1 MADTPDNAAPEAA
14 PETTGPETSDKPKSR
29 KKAALKT
36 IETAVETVAE
46 AVPAEIAQIEEAASE
61 AASTVS
67 TRFGKAIED
76 AKASAVNLTGEAR
89 ERTAALTETVTATAS
104 EYSEKAGEYAEQAK
118 VVALDLARQGKGK
131 ATAALSTL
139 GETIESNA
147 GVIDEKLG
155 VHYGDYARGAAH
167 TLQSTAASLEA
178 KDIPEIGED
187 IVTFVK
193 KSPVKAL
200 GIAAVT
206 GFVLSRFLRR
216 KPAPAATDSVE
227 TTEA

>member
-1 MADTPDNAAPEAA
+1 MAKTPEDAAPEAA
-14 PETTGPETSDKPKSR
+14 AKPARTR
-29 KKAALKT
+29 KKAALKVV
-36 IETAVETVAE
+36 ETAVAEKGAPE
-46 AVPAEIAQIEEAASE
+46 AVPAEIVQIEEPVAE
-61 AASTVS
+61 AAGTVA

-76 AKASAVNLTGEAR
+76 ARASAASLTGEAR
-89 ERTAALTETVTATAS
+89 ERTAAITETVSATAS
-104 EYSEKAGEYAEQAK
+104 EYTEKAGEYAEQAK

-155 VHYGDYARGAAH
+155 VQYGDYARGAAH
-167 TLQSTAASLEA
+167 TLQSTAATLEA
-178 KDIPEIGED
+178 KDIPEIGEE

-206 GFVLSRFLRR
+206 GFVLTRLLRR
-216 KPAPAATDSVE
+216 KPAPPADSAE

>member
-1 MADTPDNAAPEAA
+1 MADTPENAAPQAA
-14 PETTGPETSDKPKSR
+14 AKPARSR
-29 KKAALKT
+29 KKAELNIIEAP
-36 IETAVETVAE
+36 IETGAETVPE
-46 AVPAEIAQIEEAASE
+46 AVPAEVAQIEDAVAETAGAV
-61 AASTVS
+61 T

-76 AKASAVNLTGEAR
+76 AKASAASLTGEAR
-89 ERTAALTETVTATAS
+89 ERTAALTETVAATAS
-104 EYSEKAGEYAEQAK
+104 EYTEKAGEYAEQAK

-131 ATAALSTL
+131 ATAALGAL

-155 VHYGDYARGAAH
+155 VQYGDYARGAAH
-167 TLQSTAASLEA
+167 TLQSTAATLEA
-178 KDIPEIGED
+178 KDIHEIGDD

-193 KSPVKAL
+193 TSPVKAL

-206 GFVLSRFLRR
+206 GFVLSRMLRR
-216 KPAPAATDSVE
+216 KPAKADTE

>member
-14 PETTGPETSDKPKSR
+14 PKPRTR
-29 KKAALKT
+29 KKAALKVV
-36 IETAVETVAE
+36 ETAVETVAE
-46 AVPAEIAQIEEAASE
+46 AVPAEIAQIEE
-61 AASTVS
+61 TVAETTGAIT

-76 AKASAVNLTGEAR
+76 AKASAANLTGEAR

-104 EYSEKAGEYAEQAK
+104 EVTEKAGEYAEQAK

-155 VHYGDYARGAAH
+155 VQYGDYARGAAH

-206 GFVLSRFLRR
+206 GFVLSRVLRR
-216 KPAPAATDSVE
+216 KPAPAQDSAD

>member
-1 MADTPDNAAPEAA
+1 MTDTPENAAPEAA
-14 PETTGPETSDKPKSR
+14 AKPKTR
-29 KKAALKT
+29 KKAALKV
-36 IETAVETVAE
+36 VETVVEAVPD
-46 AVPAEIAQIEEAASE
+46 AVPAEIAQIEETVSE
-61 AASTVS
+61 TAITVS

-76 AKASAVNLTGEAR
+76 AKASAANLTGEAR
-89 ERTAALTETVTATAS
+89 ERTAAITETVTATAS
-104 EYSEKAGEYAEQAK
+104 EVTEKAGEYAEQAK

-139 GETIESNA
+139 GETIETNA
-147 GVIDEKLG
+147 SMIDEKLG
-155 VHYGDYARGAAH
+155 VQYGDYARGAAH
-167 TLQSTAASLEA
+167 TLQSTAATLEA
-178 KDIPEIGED
+178 KDIPEIGEE

-206 GFVLSRFLRR
+206 GFVLTRLLRR
-216 KPAPAATDSVE
+216 KPAPDVAADE

>member
-1 MADTPDNAAPEAA
+1 MTDTPENAAPEAA
-14 PETTGPETSDKPKSR
+14 AKPAKSR
-29 KKAALKT
+29 KKAALKVV
-36 IETAVETVAE
+36 ETAVEAVNDAVPE
-46 AVPAEIAQIEEAASE
+46 AVPAEIAQIEEAVTETAT
-61 AASTVS
+61 AVT

-76 AKASAVNLTGEAR
+76 AKASAANLTGEAR
-89 ERTAALTETVTATAS
+89 ERTAAITETVAATAS
-104 EYSEKAGEYAEQAK
+104 EYTEKAGEYAEQAK

-155 VHYGDYARGAAH
+155 VQYGDYARGAAH

-178 KDIPEIGED
+178 KDIPEIGEE

-193 KSPVKAL
+193 KSPVKAI
-200 GIAAVT
+200 GIAAVA

-216 KPAPAATDSVE
+216 KPAPAESAE

>member
-1 MADTPDNAAPEAA
+1 MTDTPENAAPEAA
-14 PETTGPETSDKPKSR
+14 TKPKAR
-29 KKAALKT
+29 KKAALKVV
-36 IETAVETVAE
+36 ETAVETVAAAVPE
-46 AVPAEIAQIEEAASE
+46 AVPAEIAQIEEAATE
-61 AASTVS
+61 TATAVT

-76 AKASAVNLTGEAR
+76 AKASAANLTGEAR
-89 ERTAALTETVTATAS
+89 ERTAAITETVAATAS
-104 EYSEKAGEYAEQAK
+104 EYGERAGEYAEQAK

-155 VHYGDYARGAAH
+155 VQYGDYARGAAH
-167 TLQSTAASLEA
+167 TLQSTAATLEA
-178 KDIPEIGED
+178 KDIPEIGEE

-200 GIAAVT
+200 GIAAVA

-216 KPAPAATDSVE
+216 KPAPADSTE

>member
-1 MADTPDNAAPEAA
+1 MADTPDNAAPEAD
-14 PETTGPETSDKPKSR
+14 TKPKSR
-29 KKAALKT
+29 KKAALKAV
-36 IETAVETVAE
+36 ETAVEAVAE
-46 AVPAEIAQIEEAASE
+46 AVPAEIAQIEETASE
-61 AASTVS
+61 TAAAVT

-76 AKASAVNLTGEAR
+76 AKASAANLTGEAR
-89 ERTAALTETVTATAS
+89 ERTAALTETVTSTAS
-104 EYSEKAGEYAEQAK
+104 EYTEKASEYAEQAK

-155 VHYGDYARGAAH
+155 VQYGDYARGAAH

-206 GFVLSRFLRR
+206 GFVLSRMLRR
-216 KPAPAATDSVE
+216 KPAPAAADSTE

>member
-1 MADTPDNAAPEAA
+1 MADTPDTAAPKAA
-14 PETTGPETSDKPKSR
+14 AKPKSR
-29 KKAALKT
+29 KKPALKV
-36 IETAVETVAE
+36 VETVAE
-46 AVPAEIAQIEEAASE
+46 AVPEVVPAEIAQIEETVTE

-67 TRFGKAIED
+67 SRFGKAIED
-76 AKASAVNLTGEAR
+76 AKASAANLSGEAR
-89 ERTAALTETVTATAS
+89 ERTTALTETVTATAS
-104 EYSEKAGEYAEQAK
+104 EYTEKAGEYAEQAK

-131 ATAALSTL
+131 ATAALGAL

-147 GVIDEKLG
+147 GVLDEKLG
-155 VHYGDYARGAAH
+155 VQYGDYARGAAH

-178 KDIPEIGED
+178 KDIPEIGEE

-206 GFVLSRFLRR
+206 GFVLTRLLRR
-216 KPAPAATDSVE
+216 KPAPVDVSEEAA
-227 TTEA
+227 EA

>member
-14 PETTGPETSDKPKSR
+14 PKPKSR
-29 KKAALKT
+29 KKPALK
-36 IETAVETVAE
+36 AVETAIEAVAE
-46 AVPAEIAQIEEAASE
+46 AVPAEIAQIEETASE
-61 AASTVS
+61 AATSVT

-76 AKASAVNLTGEAR
+76 AKASVATLTGEAR
-89 ERTAALTETVTATAS
+89 ERTAALTGTVSATAS
-104 EYSEKAGEYAEQAK
+104 EYTEKAGEYAEQAK

-131 ATAALSTL
+131 ATQALSTL

-155 VHYGDYARGAAH
+155 VQYGDYARGAAH

-178 KDIPEIGED
+178 KDIPEIGEE

-216 KPAPAATDSVE
+216 KPAPAADSAE

>member
-1 MADTPDNAAPEAA
+1 MADTPEDGTPAA
-14 PETTGPETSDKPKSR
+14 KPAKSR
-29 KKAALKT
+29 KKAALKVVET
-36 IETAVETVAE
+36 TQVETAPESVPAEVAQIEETVAE
-46 AVPAEIAQIEEAASE
+46 A
-61 AASTVS
+61 ASTAT
-67 TRFGKAIED
+67 TRFSKAIED
-76 AKASAVNLTGEAR
+76 AKAGAANLSGEAR
-89 ERTAALTETVTATAS
+89 ERTAALSETVAATAS
-104 EYSEKAGEYAEQAK
+104 EVTEKAGEYAEQAK

-131 ATAALSTL
+131 ATAALGAL

-155 VHYGDYARGAAH
+155 VQYGDYARGAAH
-167 TLQSTAASLEA
+167 SLQGAAASLEA
-178 KDIPEIGED
+178 KDIPEIGEE

-216 KPAPAATDSVE
+216 KPAPAADTTD
-227 TTEA
+227 A

>member
-1 MADTPDNAAPEAA
+1 MAKTPEDAAPEAA
-14 PETTGPETSDKPKSR
+14 APEASGKPARTR
-29 KKAALKT
+29 KKAALKVV
-36 IETAVETVAE
+36 ETAAAPETVPAEVAQIEETVAE
-46 AVPAEIAQIEEAASE
+46 TTGAV
-61 AASTVS
+61 T
-67 TRFGKAIED
+67 TRFGKAIEE
-76 AKASAVNLTGEAR
+76 AKASAATLTGEAR

-104 EYSEKAGEYAEQAK
+104 EYTEKAGEYAEQAK

-155 VHYGDYARGAAH
+155 VQYGDYARGAAH

-178 KDIPEIGED
+178 KDIPEIGDE
-187 IVTFVK
+187 IVGFVK

-200 GIAAVT
+200 GIAAVA

-216 KPAPAATDSVE
+216 KPAPVEAPEE

>member
-14 PETTGPETSDKPKSR
+14 AKPARTR
-29 KKAALKT
+29 KKAALKVV
-36 IETAVETVAE
+36 ETAVEKPAE
-46 AVPAEIAQIEEAASE
+46 AVPAEIAQIEEPAADTTT
-61 AASTVS
+61 AVT

-76 AKASAVNLTGEAR
+76 AKASAANLSGEAR
-89 ERTAALTETVTATAS
+89 ERTAALTETVAAAAS
-104 EYSEKAGEYAEQAK
+104 EYTEKAGEYAEQAK

-147 GVIDEKLG
+147 SVIDEKLG
-155 VHYGDYARGAAH
+155 VQYGDYARGAAH

-178 KDIPEIGED
+178 KDIPEIGEE

-206 GFVLSRFLRR
+206 GFVLSRLLRR
-216 KPAPAATDSVE
+216 KPAPADSAE
-227 TTEA
+227 TAEA

>member
-1 MADTPDNAAPEAA
+1 MTDTPENAAPEAA
-14 PETTGPETSDKPKSR
+14 AKPAKTR
-29 KKAALKT
+29 KKAALKV
-36 IETAVETVAE
+36 VETVAETVPE
-46 AVPAEIAQIEEAASE
+46 AVPAEIAQVEETVAETAS
-61 AASTVS
+61 AVT

-76 AKASAVNLTGEAR
+76 AKASAANLTGEAR
-89 ERTAALTETVTATAS
+89 ERTAALSETVTATAS
-104 EYSEKAGEYAEQAK
+104 EVTEKAGEYAEQAK
-118 VVALDLARQGKGK
+118 VVALDLARQGKDK

-139 GETIESNA
+139 GETIETNA
-147 GVIDEKLG
+147 SVIDEKLG
-155 VHYGDYARGAAH
+155 VQYGDYARGAAH

-178 KDIPEIGED
+178 KDIPEIGEE

-206 GFVLSRFLRR
+206 GFVLTRLLRR
-216 KPAPAATDSVE
+216 KPAPDVAADE

>member
-14 PETTGPETSDKPKSR
+14 KPKSR
-29 KKAALKT
+29 KKPALKVV
-36 IETAVETVAE
+36 ETAIETVAE
-46 AVPAEIAQIEEAASE
+46 AVPAEIAQIEESAAE
-61 AASTVS
+61 TGSTVA

-76 AKASAVNLTGEAR
+76 AKASAASLTGEAR

-104 EYSEKAGEYAEQAK
+104 EVTEKAGEYAEQAK
-118 VVALDLARQGKGK
+118 IAALDLARQGKGK

-155 VHYGDYARGAAH
+155 VQYGDYARGAAH

-178 KDIPEIGED
+178 KDIPEIGEE

-206 GFVLSRFLRR
+206 GFILSRLLRR
-216 KPAPAATDSVE
+216 KPAPAADE
-227 TTEA
+227 TAEA

>member
-1 MADTPDNAAPEAA
+1 MTDTPETAA
-14 PETTGPETSDKPKSR
+14 PETAAKPAKSG
-29 KKAALKT
+29 KKAALKV
-36 IETAVETVAE
+36 VETIAE
-46 AVPAEIAQIEEAASE
+46 AVPAEIAQIEEAAAETATAVTS
-61 AASTVS
+61 
-67 TRFGKAIED
+67 RFGKAIED
-76 AKASAVNLTGEAR
+76 AKASAANLTGEAR
-89 ERTAALTETVTATAS
+89 ERTAALTGTVAATAS
-104 EYSEKAGEYAEQAK
+104 EYTEKAGEYAEQAK

-131 ATAALSTL
+131 ATAALGAL

-155 VHYGDYARGAAH
+155 VQYGDYARGAAH
-167 TLQSTAASLEA
+167 TLQSTAATLES
-178 KDIPEIGED
+178 KDIPEIGEE

-200 GIAAVT
+200 GIAAVA

-216 KPAPAATDSVE
+216 KPASADSAE

>member
-1 MADTPDNAAPEAA
+1 MADTPEDGTAEA
-14 PETTGPETSDKPKSR
+14 KPAKSR
-29 KKAALKT
+29 KKAALKVVET
-36 IETAVETVAE
+36 SSIETAPE
-46 AVPAEIAQIEEAASE
+46 AVPAEVAQIEDTVAE
-61 AASTVS
+61 AASTAT

-76 AKASAVNLTGEAR
+76 AKASAATLTGEAR
-89 ERTAALTETVTATAS
+89 ERTAALTETVAATAS
-104 EYSEKAGEYAEQAK
+104 EYTEKAGEYAEQAK

-139 GETIESNA
+139 GETIETNA

-155 VHYGDYARGAAH
+155 VQYGDYARGAAH
-167 TLQSTAASLEA
+167 TLQSTAATLEA
-178 KDIPEIGED
+178 KDIPEIGEE

-206 GFVLSRFLRR
+206 GFVLSRLLRR
-216 KPAPAATDSVE
+216 KPAPAADTTD
-227 TTEA
+227 A

>member
-1 MADTPDNAAPEAA
+1 MADTPDNAAPEVA
-14 PETTGPETSDKPKSR
+14 KPKSR
-29 KKAALKT
+29 KKAALKV
-36 IETAVETVAE
+36 VETVAE
-46 AVPAEIAQIEEAASE
+46 AVPAEIAQIEETVTE
-61 AASTVS
+61 AAAQISGAVS

-76 AKASAVNLTGEAR
+76 AKASAATLTGEAR

-104 EYSEKAGEYAEQAK
+104 EYTEKAGEYAGQAK
-118 VVALDLARQGKGK
+118 VAALDLARQGKGK

-147 GVIDEKLG
+147 GMIDEKLG
-155 VHYGDYARGAAH
+155 VQYGDYARGAAH
-167 TLQSTAASLEA
+167 TLQSTAANLEA
-178 KDIPEIGED
+178 KDIPELGEE

-216 KPAPAATDSVE
+216 KPAPAAADSAE

>member
-1 MADTPDNAAPEAA
+1 MTDTPENAAPEAA
-14 PETTGPETSDKPKSR
+14 AKPKSR
-29 KKAALKT
+29 KKAALKV
-36 IETAVETVAE
+36 VETVVEAVPD
-46 AVPAEIAQIEEAASE
+46 AVPAEIAQIEETVTETAS
-61 AASTVS
+61 AVS

-76 AKASAVNLTGEAR
+76 AKASAANLTGEAR
-89 ERTAALTETVTATAS
+89 ERTAAITETVTATAS
-104 EYSEKAGEYAEQAK
+104 EVTEKAGEYAEQAK

-139 GETIESNA
+139 GETIETNA
-147 GVIDEKLG
+147 SMIDEKLG
-155 VHYGDYARGAAH
+155 VQYGDYARGAAH
-167 TLQSTAASLEA
+167 TLQSTAATLEA
-178 KDIPEIGED
+178 KDIPEIGEE

-206 GFVLSRFLRR
+206 GFVLTRLLRR
-216 KPAPAATDSVE
+216 KPAPDVAADE

>member
-1 MADTPDNAAPEAA
+1 M
-14 PETTGPETSDKPKSR
+14 
-29 KKAALKT
+29 
-36 IETAVETVAE
+36 
-46 AVPAEIAQIEEAASE
+46 AQIEE
-61 AASTVS
+61 TVS
-67 TRFGKAIED
+67 DTATAVTTRFGKAIED
-76 AKASAVNLTGEAR
+76 AKASAANLTGEAR
-89 ERTAALTETVTATAS
+89 ERTAALTETVTSTAS
-104 EYSEKAGEYAEQAK
+104 EYTEKASEYAEQAK

-155 VHYGDYARGAAH
+155 VQYGDYARGAAH

-206 GFVLSRFLRR
+206 GFVLSRMLRR
-216 KPAPAATDSVE
+216 KPAPAAAESAE

>member
-14 PETTGPETSDKPKSR
+14 PETDTKAKSR
-29 KKAALKT
+29 KKAALK
-36 IETAVETVAE
+36 AVENAVEAVAE
-46 AVPAEIAQIEEAASE
+46 VVPAEIAQIEETVSE
-61 AASTVS
+61 AASAVT

-76 AKASAVNLTGEAR
+76 AKTSAANLTGEAR

-104 EYSEKAGEYAEQAK
+104 EYTEKASEYAEQAK

-155 VHYGDYARGAAH
+155 VQYGDYARGAAH

-193 KSPVKAL
+193 TSPVKAL
-200 GIAAVT
+200 GIAAVC
-206 GFVLSRFLRR
+206 GFVLSRVLRR
-216 KPAPAATDSVE
+216 KPAPAAAESAE

>member
-1 MADTPDNAAPEAA
+1 MADTPEDGTTAA
-14 PETTGPETSDKPKSR
+14 KPAKSL
-29 KKAALKT
+29 KKAALKVVET
-36 IETAVETVAE
+36 TAAETAPE
-46 AVPAEIAQIEEAASE
+46 AVPAEIAQIEETVAE
-61 AASTVS
+61 AASAVT

-76 AKASAVNLTGEAR
+76 AKASAANLTGEAR
-89 ERTAALTETVTATAS
+89 ERTAALTETVAATAS
-104 EYSEKAGEYAEQAK
+104 EYTEKAGEYAEQAK

-139 GETIESNA
+139 GETIETNA

-155 VHYGDYARGAAH
+155 VQYGDYARGAAH
-167 TLQSTAASLEA
+167 TLQSTAATLEA
-178 KDIPEIGED
+178 KDIPEIGEE

-216 KPAPAATDSVE
+216 KPAPQPDTTD
-227 TTEA
+227 A

>member
-1 MADTPDNAAPEAA
+1 MADTPDNAAPEAD
-14 PETTGPETSDKPKSR
+14 TKPKSR
-29 KKAALKT
+29 KKAALKAV
-36 IETAVETVAE
+36 ETAVEAVAE
-46 AVPAEIAQIEEAASE
+46 AVPAEIAQIEAAASE
-61 AASTVS
+61 TATAVT

-76 AKASAVNLTGEAR
+76 AKASAANLTGEAR
-89 ERTAALTETVTATAS
+89 ERTAALTETVTSTAS
-104 EYSEKAGEYAEQAK
+104 EYTEKASEYAEQAK

-155 VHYGDYARGAAH
+155 VQYGDYARGAAH

-206 GFVLSRFLRR
+206 GFVLSRMLRR
-216 KPAPAATDSVE
+216 KPAPAAADSTE

>member
-1 MADTPDNAAPEAA
+1 MANTPEDAAPEAA
-14 PETTGPETSDKPKSR
+14 AKPARTR
-29 KKAALKT
+29 KKAALKV
-36 IETAVETVAE
+36 VETTAPE
-46 AVPAEIAQIEEAASE
+46 AVPAEIAQIEEPAPEPAPAA
-61 AASTVS
+61 S

-76 AKASAVNLTGEAR
+76 AKASAATLTGEAR

-104 EYSEKAGEYAEQAK
+104 EVTEKAGEYAEQAK

-147 GVIDEKLG
+147 SVIDEKLG
-155 VHYGDYARGAAH
+155 VQYGDYARGAAH

-206 GFVLSRFLRR
+206 GFVLTRFLRR
-216 KPAPAATDSVE
+216 KPAPADSTE